1 MLLLTGNTVYMIITQ
16 ELNEDTVYLLIQR
29 LITCLAMSYFLKGTF
44 INHVVKIWGIFDP
57 PSFVVTFIK

>member
-29 LITCLAMSYFLKGTF
+29 LITCLAMSYFLK
-44 INHVVKIWGIFDP
+44 VVYNAREDLKEEQTPILDEDQP
-57 PSFVVTFIK
+57 L